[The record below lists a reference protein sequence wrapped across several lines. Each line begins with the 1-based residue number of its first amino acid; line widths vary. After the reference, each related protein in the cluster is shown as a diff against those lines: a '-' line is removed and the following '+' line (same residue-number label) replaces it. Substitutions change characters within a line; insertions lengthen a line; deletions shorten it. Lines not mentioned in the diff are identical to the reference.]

1 MMTRWLEFL
10 ESITTSRLA
19 LVVALMV
26 IVGQLV
32 AVGAVASE
40 QVQKGHQR
48 ELALIDQRQQSL
60 RCVESSR
67 DDVNCPRRVIY
78 VAHR

>member
-19 LVVALMV
+19 LAVALLV

-40 QVQKGHQR
+40 QVHKGQQR
-48 ELALIDQRQQSL
+48 ELAQHDQRMASL
-60 RCVESSR
+60 RCVESTR
-67 DDVNCPRRVIY
+67 DDANCPRRIIY

>member
-10 ESITTSRLA
+10 ESLTTSHLA
-19 LVVALMV
+19 WVVAVLV

-40 QVQKGHQR
+40 QVQKGQQR
-48 ELALIDQRQQSL
+48 ELALLDQRQASL
-60 RCVESSR
+60 RCIESTR
-67 DDVNCPRRVIY
+67 DDVHCPRRIIY